1 MASSSSSQDFFD
13 LIPME
18 SESAESSMSFMPLDS
33 ESPLPELELVID
45 TGHVDSSSDSFDESV
60 FETVAES
67 ATRPMKSGDIW
78 IDGDSIMTVCPDCSA
93 PISIRHWLMHA
104 NCWRCG
110 TVVQLTA
117 WQEAQVRRL
126 LNESDD
132 VEEAEIATAQVQPA
146 VVFKKPKPTLAYVDI
161 RQQAVTDQLRLWAKR
176 LLRNTPAWLSSF
188 LIHLILLIMMGLIDQ
203 TSQIESPAITLS
215 VEVDTMDQ
223 EGGNI
228 VETNY
233 DQEEEYELPLPE
245 DVDPE
250 DVEQMENVF
259 KVNFFGTVNCIK
271 AVEQYFRDKKKGI
284 IAIVSS
290 IAGYRGLPNST
301 GYGPSK
307 SALNN
312 LAESL
317 YFDFKRYNVRV
328 CLVSPGF
335 IKTPM
340 TDKNDFKMPF
350 LKTPEY
356 AADQIYEGLVN
367 KNIFEIH
374 FPKSLTITL
383 KLLSFLPSKIYFG
396 LVGKLTKYQKK

>member
-1 MASSSSSQDFFD
+1 MNKKTIWITGGSTGIGKALAIKFANKGWNVAVSARRVELLDDLSKNYENISSF
-13 LIPME
+13 
-18 SESAESSMSFMPLDS
+18 PLD
-33 ESPLPELELVID
+33 
-45 TGHVDSSSDSFDESV
+45 
-60 FETVAES
+60 
-67 ATRPMKSGDIW
+67 
-78 IDGDSIMTVCPDCSA
+78 
-93 PISIRHWLMHA
+93 
-104 NCWRCG
+104 
-110 TVVQLTA
+110 
-117 WQEAQVRRL
+117 
-126 LNESDD
+126 
-132 VEEAEIATAQVQPA
+132 
-146 VVFKKPKPTLAYVDI
+146 
-161 RQQAVTDQLRLWAKR
+161 VTDKTKCIEVF
-176 LLRNTPAWLSSF
+176 N
-188 LIHLILLIMMGLIDQ
+188 
-203 TSQIESPAITLS
+203 QIKTHF
-215 VEVDTMDQ
+215 
-223 EGGNI
+223 GNI
-228 VETNY
+228 DICFFSTGTWNPKKEK
-233 DQEEEYELPLPE
+233 EI
-245 DVDPE
+245 
-250 DVEQMENVF
+250 DVEQMEDVF
-259 KVNFFGTVNCIK
+259 KVNFFGTVNSIK
-271 AVEQYFRDKKKGI
+271 VVEQYYRERKNGI
-284 IAIVSS
+284 ITIVSS

-396 LVGKLTKYQKK
+396 LVGKLTKYQKTSLIFNKYDC